1 MVETWDCEW
10 SGSIMVAWQEKMKK
24 IIQHRLTPLGRLCL
38 YKMADDHFADRAV
51 SFAN

>member
-1 MVETWDCEW
+1 MVETWDCES
-10 SGSIMVAWQEKMKK
+10 SGWIMVAWQEKMKG

-38 YKMADDHFADRAV
+38 YKIADDHFAGRTV